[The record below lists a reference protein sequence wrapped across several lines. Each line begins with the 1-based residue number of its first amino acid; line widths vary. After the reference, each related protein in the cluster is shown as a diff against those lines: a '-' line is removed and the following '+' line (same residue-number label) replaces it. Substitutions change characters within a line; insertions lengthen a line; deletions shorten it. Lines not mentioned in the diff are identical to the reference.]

1 MEGGERQT
9 SLLLGSFKY
18 VGDTLEGKG
27 GRKAG
32 SSGIRLEIGK
42 MDKYVKIAVEVIYI
56 MSTYIVKRV

>member
-1 MEGGERQT
+1 M
-9 SLLLGSFKY
+9 LLGSFKY